1 MLLMYQ
7 TGSLKIGEVT
17 RYTITYTP
25 AQDSIHPSQSDLYL
39 RIKNNCSSA
48 LRAAYIRGPYNLYVA
63 AFPATYKPNE
73 DFKETEIFGV
83 PHFEPNVRAGGVW
96 DCTLKIPEKFRKTKA
111 SSEELSS
118 GKGNEDSVEASVS
131 WIVEISSQVVFSA
144 SAAINFEVFLGK
156 NEKYLSVPT
165 PETPRSSIWS
175 SLAQVPHIPQNPGM
189 ADSKIPEQKKGV
201 FSRAIKLKVEDTETL
216 WNKPAL
222 PDHKKHEPRFDEGKE
237 TKDYKDDIDFT
248 NRVEELRES
257 RKPKNIHLV
266 ILTHGLHSNLGADM
280 LYLKESIDASVNQ
293 ARLDARKKRKNMREM
308 RKTSREG
315 YLYDFNPPENFNS
328 KEDFKSPRHQPEV
341 RMDDGEE
348 DEDEEKEEVIVRGF
362 SGNAARTERG
372 VKYLGKR
379 LARYILSVIYPDRP
393 FETAPK
399 HHVSRALSHS
409 KKARADQTKV
419 QNKEL
424 CQDTIKRNYR
434 FTSISFIAHSLG
446 GLVQTYAIAYIQKH
460 WPEFFDQVK
469 PVNFIALA
477 TPFLGISNEN
487 PMYVKF
493 ALDFGLIGKT
503 GHDLG
508 LTWSAPTIAKSGWDA
523 IHGGVSENLSM
534 SKNPEGKYAPETKPL
549 LQILPMGPAHV
560 ALKKFKNRTLYSNVV
575 NDGIVPLRT
584 SCILF
589 IDWKAL
595 GNIEKS
601 QRQNGLI
608 ERVAEWGWA
617 EVTGATTN
625 QLSLTQP
632 NTQNTNIHI
641 IQEKTDMDSEKQEV
655 SHSVINIKNT
665 DIKNVPEDGML
676 SSFVKK
682 INPSKQSKSSKTS
695 KPIPKIGAVPRQ
707 LKIYERSQTLLI
719 PDPVIM
725 CDFISPISN
734 RSETEINTTTV
745 TVPPRTSFFESAGD
759 LLNPPLPTLEFFLNF
774 SSRPQSIIHDRIYHP
789 SDIPPLK
796 NHNLEI
802 KKRRN
807 SSQFSHSPI
816 TTASRSKESN
826 QLIEKAA
833 EDEPHEISNS
843 CDNLNMK
850 IEEKIARAYHRDL
863 IWRKVLVRL
872 EPDAHNNIIVRRM
885 FANAYGWPVIKH
897 LCDTHFSEAALY
909 DTRHDSIWSVNEF
922 SSEDTQA
929 QLHEFSGSEYEY
941 NTPDLDRDIEV
952 GNEIRELER
961 NLIVEPR
968 ILF

>member
-25 AQDSIHPSQSDLYL
+25 AQDSIHPPQSELHL
-39 RIKNNCSSA
+39 RIKNNCSPA

-73 DFKETEIFGV
+73 DFKESDIFGV
-83 PHFEPNVRAGGVW
+83 PYFEPNVRAGGVW

-111 SSEELSS
+111 SSQELSS
-118 GKGNEDSVEASVS
+118 GKGDEDRAEASVS
-131 WIVEISSQVVFSA
+131 WIVEISSQLIFSA
-144 SAAINFEVFLGK
+144 SATINFEVFLGK
-156 NEKYLSVPT
+156 EKKYLSVPA
-165 PETPRSSIWS
+165 PEIRRSSIWS
-175 SLAQVPHIPQNPGM
+175 SLAPVSHIPPNLGV
-189 ADSKIPEQKKGV
+189 ADSKISEQNKGV
-201 FSRAIKLKVEDTETL
+201 FSNAIDLKVEDTATL

-222 PDHKKHEPRFDEGKE
+222 PDYNEYVSRFNGEKE
-237 TKDYKDDIDFT
+237 TKENKDEIDFT
-248 NRVEELRES
+248 NRAEELRES
-257 RKPKNIHLV
+257 TKPRNIHLV

-280 LYLKESIDASVNQ
+280 LYLKESIDASVKQ
-293 ARLDARKKRKNMREM
+293 ARLDVRKKRKKMREM
-308 RKTSREG
+308 RKTSGEG
-315 YLYDFNPPENFNS
+315 NFYDLDPQGNFSSNG
-328 KEDFKSPRHQPEV
+328 DFKSSQHQPED
-341 RMDDGEE
+341 RINDGIEGE
-348 DEDEEKEEVIVRGF
+348 DDEDEEEEEEVIVRGF

-379 LARYILSVIYPDRP
+379 LVRYILSVIYPDQP
-393 FETAPK
+393 FETASK
-399 HHVSRALSHS
+399 NHVSRALSHS
-409 KKARADQTKV
+409 KKARADRTKV
-419 QNKEL
+419 RNKEL

-434 FTSISFIAHSLG
+434 FTSISFVAHSLG

-523 IHGGVSENLSM
+523 IHGGVSENTSL
-534 SKNPEGKYAPETKPL
+534 SKNPDEKYAPETKPL

-595 GNIEKS
+595 GNVEKS
-601 QRQNGLI
+601 PRPNGLI

-625 QLSLTQP
+625 QLPLIQT
-632 NTQNTNIHI
+632 NTPNTNIPQ
-641 IQEKTDMDSEKQEV
+641 IQDKTDIDSEKLGV
-655 SHSVINIKNT
+655 SLSVIKIEDT
-665 DIKNVPEDGML
+665 DIKNMPEDHML
-676 SSFVKK
+676 SKFVKK
-682 INPSKQSKSSKTS
+682 INPSKQSKSSKPSKTLPKLQTS
-695 KPIPKIGAVPRQ
+695 PRQ

-725 CDFISPISN
+725 YDFISPTSN
-734 RSETEINTTTV
+734 RSEIEIGTTKV

-759 LLNPPLPTLEFFLNF
+759 LLNPPLPTTEFFLNF
-774 SSRPQSIIHDRIYHP
+774 SSRPQSIFHDRIYHP
-789 SDIPPLK
+789 SDIPPLRNQK
-796 NHNLEI
+796 SET
-802 KKRRN
+802 KKQKN
-807 SSQFSHSPI
+807 SSQFLGCS
-816 TTASRSKESN
+816 TTTISGSKESN
-826 QLIEKAA
+826 QLKEKATENA
-833 EDEPHEISNS
+833 PHEISNS
-843 CDNLNMK
+843 YDNLNMK

-863 IWRKVLVRL
+863 TWRKVLVRL

-909 DTRHDSIWSVNEF
+909 NTRHDSVC
-922 SSEDTQA
+922 
-929 QLHEFSGSEYEY
+929 GSKHEY
-941 NTPDLDRDIEV
+941 NTHDLNKKIEV
-952 GNEIRELER
+952 RIETGEYENWSVILE
-961 NLIVEPR
+961 
-968 ILF
+968 